1 MTPAEH
7 ATLTEELI
15 ELAEMVSDL
24 EMPAETAEAF
34 IRERRIQ
41 IMEAH
46 DLTDV
51 ELTDIERIIEDTN
64 PFL

>member
-1 MTPAEH
+1 MTPAESE
-7 ATLTEELI
+7 TITQELI
-15 ELAEMVSDL
+15 ELAEMVSSL

-46 DLTDV
+46 DLSDV